1 MFKKYIKQSVILGAL
16 LMLISSHSEA
26 SRNLWSELSTTSV
39 VKSLDANKVYPEKYR
54 AVSVNYEMLKSTLL
68 SAPKSDFFYAK
79 SSNPTVVELPMPYGQ
94 FESFQIMETPMMEE
108 ALAAKYPSIK
118 TFTGVSLQNPQN
130 TVKIDIG
137 PFGFHA
143 MVLSK
148 EGRYFINPISNNS
161 TTQYMSFYRKDLPS
175 WANTFNCGT
184 VADEKFESENA
195 ERIAQYTANRGS
207 SAVIQ
212 LRTYRLALACTP
224 EYAVAATGLSNP
236 TKEQT
241 LAKMVVS
248 MNRVNGVYET
258 EVAVHMN
265 LVANTDTLIY
275 LPGMTSPY
283 TNSNGS
289 TMLSQNQTTCNARI
303 GSANYDI
310 GHVFSTGGGGIAGL
324 GVVCTST
331 KAQGVTGSP
340 SPVADAF
347 DIDYVAHE
355 MGHQFAGNHTF
366 NSVTGSCGGGNRN
379 ATTAYEP
386 GSGTTIMAY
395 AGICGADDIALHS
408 DPYFHAISLDEINA
422 FINSGSGNACPVKT
436 TTANNPPVV
445 NAGSNFTIPIST
457 PFKLT
462 GSATDPD
469 GDELTYSWEQMDL
482 GTGGAPNS
490 ATGNAPL
497 FRFFPP
503 TNQPTRTFPKLND
516 ILTNT
521 QVKGEKLPNYAR
533 SMKFRLVARDNKAMA
548 GATGKAEMTVTV
560 SAAAG
565 PFLVTTY
572 NTLDTAYVGATETI
586 TWNVAN
592 TNVSPVNC
600 SLVRILL
607 STDGGQTFPII
618 LKDSTANDG
627 NESVVIPNNIS
638 NTCRIKIE
646 SIGNIFFDLN
656 NTNFKIFAPTV
667 ADFTTAVVNNSP
679 SGVCTNDTAL
689 FAINFNPILGFN
701 NLITVSASNVPAGA
715 TVTFNKASA
724 LPGEEIIAKVAA
736 TGLTAGT
743 KNITFIGTSNSVSR
757 SSATSFVVVTAITT
771 NPTFSAPA
779 NGQVNLNPNVP
790 FTWSTVSNAS
800 AYHVMVASDS
810 NFTSMVVDTILI
822 GNGSTSFVPVGLTL
836 GVKLYARINAMNSC
850 GDGPISSFISFT
862 TAVKPNAPTNLIKLS
877 QTATSVTLKWTDN
890 ATNESGFRVERS
902 DGNDTSFVVTSSNLG
917 SNTTIFVSPNLVAG
931 TTYYYRVRAFNAIGF
946 SDYSNILEIAFGVGI
961 NQSTDF
967 TNVSIYPNPSS
978 DVFNIELQD
987 EYLGETKISVVD
999 ELGRIISNDT
1009 INKNK
1014 ELMNYTIDLTS
1025 NSNGIYFVKLQ
1036 SDKKSTI
1043 KRIVKIN

>member
-1 MFKKYIKQSVILGAL
+1 MFNKYIKKTAIIGFFLLGL
-16 LMLISSHSEA
+16 NVHSKA
-26 SRNLWSELSTTSV
+26 NRNQWTELSQNV
-39 VKSLDANKVYPEKYR
+39 AVKSFDATKVYPEKYR
-54 AVSVNYEMLKSTLL
+54 ALSLNYEALKGVLL
-68 SAPKSDFFYAK
+68 SAPVSDFSSMNK
-79 SSNPTVVELPMPYGQ
+79 SNAVIIEIPMPYGS
-94 FESFQIMETPMMEE
+94 FESYRIVETPMMEE
-108 ALAAKYPSIK
+108 ALAKKYSTIK
-118 TFTGVSLQNPQN
+118 TYTGIGVENPGN

-148 EGRYFINPISNNS
+148 EGRYFINPLSNAT
-161 TTQYMSFYRKDLPS
+161 TTQYMSFYRRDLPT
-175 WANTFNCGT
+175 WANTFTCAT
-184 VADEKFESENA
+184 VADEQFEAENA
-195 ERIAQYTANRGS
+195 ERLSQYYASRGA

-224 EYAVAATGLSNP
+224 EYAVAATGLANP

-241 LAKMVVS
+241 LAKMVIS

-289 TMLSQNQTTCNARI
+289 VMLSQNQTTCNARI

-324 GVVCTST
+324 GVVCSST

-422 FINSGSGNACPVKT
+422 FINAGGGNSCPVKT
-436 TTANNPPVV
+436 TTTNNPPVV

-503 TNQPTRTFPKLND
+503 TAQPTRTFPKLND

-521 QVKGEKLPNYAR
+521 QVKGEKLPGYAR
-533 SMKFRLVARDNKAMA
+533 NMKFRLVARDNKAMA

-565 PFLVTTY
+565 PFLVTTF
-572 NTLDTAYVGATETI
+572 NVLDTTYVGATETI

-592 TNVSPVNC
+592 TNISPVNC

-607 STDGGQTFPII
+607 STDGGQTFPTI
-618 LKDSTANDG
+618 LKDSTENDG
-627 NESVVIPNNIS
+627 NESVVIPNNVA
-638 NTCRIKIE
+638 NNCRIKIE

-656 NTNFKIFAPTV
+656 NVNFKIFAPTV
-667 ADFTTAVVNNSP
+667 ADFTTSVVNNSP
-679 SGVCTNDTAL
+679 SGVCVNDTAL
-689 FAINFNPILGFN
+689 FSISFNPILGFN
-701 NLITVSASNVPAGA
+701 NLITVSATNVPSGA
-715 TVTFNKASA
+715 TVSYNKTAV
-724 LPGEEIIAKVAA
+724 LPGETIVAKVAT
-736 TGLTAGT
+736 TGLTAGS
-743 KNITFIGTSNSVSR
+743 KNITFVGTSNAVSR
-757 SSATSFVVVTAITT
+757 STPSTFTVVTAITAT
-771 NPTFSAPA
+771 PAFTAPA
-779 NGQVNLNPNVP
+779 NNQINLNPNVP
-790 FTWSTVSNAS
+790 FTWATVTNATS
-800 AYHVMVASDS
+800 YFVVIATDSDF
-810 NFTSMVVDTILI
+810 NAVVLDTLI
-822 GNGSTSFVPVGLTL
+822 VGNGSTSFVPNGIPFGT
-836 GVKLYARINAMNSC
+836 KLYARLNALNNC
-850 GDGPISSFISFT
+850 GNGPVSKFITFT
-862 TAVKPNAPTNLIKLS
+862 TASLPNAPTNLIKLS

-890 ATNESGFRVERS
+890 ATNETGFRVERS
-902 DGNDTSFVVTSSNLG
+902 IGNDSTFTEISSNLG

-931 TTYYYRVRAFNAIGF
+931 TTYFYRVRALNSIGF
-946 SDYSNILEIAFGVGI
+946 SDYSNQLEILFSVGI
-961 NQSTDF
+961 NQSTSF
-967 TNVSIYPNPSS
+967 SNVSIYPNPSS

-987 EYLGETKISVVD
+987 EYLGETNVSVVD
-999 ELGRIISNDT
+999 ELGRVVFEQS
-1009 INKNK
+1009 INKDK
-1014 ELMNYTIDLTS
+1014 ELMNCKFDLS
-1025 NSNGIYFVKLQ
+1025 NYSNGIYFVKIQ
-1036 SDKKSTI
+1036 SDKKTTT

>member
-1 MFKKYIKQSVILGAL
+1 MFKKYIKQTVILGAL
-16 LMLISSHSEA
+16 LILISSHSEA
-26 SRNLWSELSTTSV
+26 SRNLWSELSATSA

-68 SAPKSDFFYAK
+68 SAPKSEFFYAK
-79 SSNPTVVELPMPYGQ
+79 SSNPTVVELPMPYGS

-148 EGRYFINPISNNS
+148 EGRYFINPISNIS
-161 TTQYMSFYRKDLPS
+161 TSQYMSFYRKDLPS

-184 VADEKFESENA
+184 VADEKFEAENA

-283 TNSNGS
+283 TNSNGG

-379 ATTAYEP
+379 STTAYEP

-436 TTANNPPVV
+436 TTSNNPPVV

-503 TNQPTRTFPKLND
+503 TSQPTRTFPKLND

-521 QVKGEKLPNYAR
+521 QIKGEKLPSYAR

-607 STDGGQTFPII
+607 STDGGQTFPIT

-627 NESVVIPNNIS
+627 NESVVIPNNIA

-743 KNITFIGTSNSVSR
+743 KNITFIGTSNAVSR
-757 SSATSFVVVTAITT
+757 SSASSFVVVTAITT

-779 NGQVNLNPNVP
+779 NNQVNLNPNVP
-790 FTWSTVSNAS
+790 FAWSSISNAS
-800 AYHVMVASDS
+800 AYHVVIATDT
-810 NFTSMVVDTILI
+810 NFNSIAVDTTLF
-822 GNGSTSFVPVGLTL
+822 GSGSTSFVPVGMPL
-836 GVKLYARINAMNSC
+836 GIKLYARINAMNNC
-850 GDGPISSFISFT
+850 GAGPVSSYISFT

-877 QTATSVTLKWTDN
+877 QTATSATLKWTDN
-890 ATNESGFRVERS
+890 ATNETGFRVERS
-902 DGNDTSFVVTSSNLG
+902 VGNDSSFVEVSSNLG

-931 TTYYYRVRAFNAIGF
+931 TTYYYRVRALNAIGF
-946 SDYSNILEIAFGVGI
+946 SDYSNVLELVFAVGI
-961 NQSTDF
+961 NQSTEF
-967 TNVSIYPNPSS
+967 TNISIFPNPSS
-978 DVFNIELQD
+978 DVFNVELQD
-987 EYLGETKISVVD
+987 EYLGETEISVVD
-999 ELGRIISNDT
+999 ELGRVISKST
-1009 INKNK
+1009 IDKNK
-1014 ELMNYTIDLTS
+1014 ELMNYTIDLTN
-1025 NSNGIYFVKLQ
+1025 NSNGIYFVKIQ
-1036 SDKKSTI
+1036 SNKKSTI